1 MLLDINQIKVAERI
15 RKEFGNIEELAQ
27 DIKENG
33 LINPPVVTPEHELIA
48 GERRLRACQYL
59 NYQQI
64 EVRVMSVRDYEHK
77 LKIEIGE
84 NEHRKEFT
92 FSERMAWARE
102 LERVESAKAR
112 ERMSEGGKGRQNSV
126 NLRTDD
132 KVSNDIGLG
141 SRDTYRKAK
150 FIAENADSST
160 IAKLDNEEISI
171 HKAYTE
177 LKESFKEKEKLL
189 HQETEK
195 RKRAEQEIFA
205 ARKSEQL
212 TRKQLAELEQQE
224 PQIVEREV
232 VKEVEIA
239 PNNLLNRIDE
249 LKDENAELKD
259 TADFYKQ
266 KADALLKNPEDLRE
280 EESTLNYLAN
290 TNVHTIIAHIDSFI
304 QDVSISALMRGS
316 IANAND
322 LTKENLRQRIQ
333 MLRELTN
340 DLDIAMTGRK
350 IN

>member
-1 MLLDINQIKVAERI
+1 
-15 RKEFGNIEELAQ
+15 
-27 DIKENG
+27 
-33 LINPPVVTPEHELIA
+33 
-48 GERRLRACQYL
+48 
-59 NYQQI
+59 
-64 EVRVMSVRDYEHK
+64 
-77 LKIEIGE
+77 KIEIGE

-150 FIAENADSST
+150 FITENADTST

-195 RKRAEQEIFA
+195 RKRAEQETFA

-212 TRKQLAELEQQE
+212 TRKQLEEWEEQE
-224 PQIVEREV
+224 PQIIEREV
-232 VKEVEIA
+232 VKEVIVESREHI
-239 PNNLLNRIDE
+239 NNINKLND
-249 LKDENAELKD
+249 
-259 TADFYKQ
+259 
-266 KADALLKNPEDLRE
+266 
-280 EESTLNYLAN
+280 
-290 TNVHTIIAHIDSFI
+290 
-304 QDVSISALMRGS
+304 
-316 IANAND
+316 
-322 LTKENLRQRIQ
+322 
-333 MLRELTN
+333 
-340 DLDIAMTGRK
+340 
-350 IN
+350 

>member
-1 MLLDINQIKVAERI
+1 
-15 RKEFGNIEELAQ
+15 
-27 DIKENG
+27 
-33 LINPPVVTPEHELIA
+33 
-48 GERRLRACQYL
+48 
-59 NYQQI
+59 
-64 EVRVMSVRDYEHK
+64 MSVRDYEHK

-150 FIAENADSST
+150 FIAENAEPET
-160 IAKLDNEEISI
+160 INQLDNEEISI
-171 HKAYTE
+171 HKAFTE
-177 LKESFKEKEKLL
+177 LKAKLKEKDKLL
-189 HQETEK
+189 HLETEK
-195 RKRAEQEIFA
+195 RKRAEQETFA

-212 TRKQLAELEQQE
+212 TRKQYEELEQQE
-224 PQIVEREV
+224 PQIIEREA
-232 VKEVEIA
+232 VKEVQVESYKHI
-239 PNNLLNRIDE
+239 NIINE

-280 EESTLNYLAN
+280 EESSLNYLAN
-290 TNVHTIIAHIDSFI
+290 TNVHTIIAYIDSFI

-322 LTKENLRQRIQ
+322 ITKENLRQRTQ

-340 DLDIAMTGRK
+340 DLEISMTGRE

>member
-1 MLLDINQIKVAERI
+1 
-15 RKEFGNIEELAQ
+15 
-27 DIKENG
+27 
-33 LINPPVVTPEHELIA
+33 
-48 GERRLRACQYL
+48 
-59 NYQQI
+59 
-64 EVRVMSVRDYEHK
+64 
-77 LKIEIGE
+77 
-84 NEHRKEFT
+84 
-92 FSERMAWARE
+92 
-102 LERVESAKAR
+102 
-112 ERMSEGGKGRQNSV
+112 
-126 NLRTDD
+126 
-132 KVSNDIGLG
+132 SNDIGLG